1 MPDSQFF
8 ASRGDTVVFE
18 CELFN
23 ESDTVEWQI
32 NGKSLNEFND
42 GRCSIQNYAYIR
54 QLTIGNV
61 VPKDSGLKVSITLEG
76 QTHQSK
82 LTVEEVPVEF
92 AEKLPRKV
100 IANVGDTTA
109 TIVAILTH
117 DCAKNIS
124 WYHNGQPLFT
134 DNIYQIINEGCICKL
149 FSLRL

>member
-1 MPDSQFF
+1 LPDSQLY

-23 ESDTVEWQI
+23 ESDTVEWQV

-54 QLTIGNV
+54 QLTIENV

-134 DNIYQIINEGCICKL
+134 DNTYQIINEGCICKL